1 MRLRPSG
8 NHAMVSKKLKIILD
22 TNILISFLITR
33 DFEKL
38 DDFILSGK
46 IILLFSEE
54 LLDEFIS
61 VIQRPKFHKL
71 FLPHD
76 VETLMNF
83 FMDQGLLIDV
93 VSDLNPCRDI
103 KDNFLL
109 NLANDGEADYFISG
123 DKDLLD
129 LDPFGKTRIV
139 TISEFLNLMNK
150 I

>member
-1 MRLRPSG
+1 MT
-8 NHAMVSKKLKIILD
+8 SKILKIILD

-46 IILLFSEE
+46 IILIFSEE

-61 VIQRPKFHKL
+61 VVQRPKFHKL
-71 FLPHD
+71 FLPDD
-76 VETLMNF
+76 VESLINF
-83 FMDQGLLIDV
+83 FLDQGLLVDV
-93 VSDLNPCRDI
+93 VSDLNPCRDP

-109 NLANDGEADYFISG
+109 NLANDGEADYLISG

-139 TISEFLNLMNK
+139 TMSEFLKM
-150 I
+150 IE